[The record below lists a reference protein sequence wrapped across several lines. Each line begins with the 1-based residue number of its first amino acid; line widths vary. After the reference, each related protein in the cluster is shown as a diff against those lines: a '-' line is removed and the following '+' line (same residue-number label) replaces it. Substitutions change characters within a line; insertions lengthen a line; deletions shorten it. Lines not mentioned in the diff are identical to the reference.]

1 MYIDLQTIKKHLNI
15 DTEFTEDDDY
25 LMMLEGVAEI
35 SVEKHIDKKL
45 TQLEDGEGKL
55 PSPLKQAMLL
65 FIGNMYLS
73 RESVTF
79 GNAVEIPLS
88 YNYLLDL
95 YKDYSKKEDDG
106 GIFG

>member
-1 MYIDLQTIKKHLNI
+1 MYIDLETIKKHLNI
-15 DTEFTEDDDY
+15 DSEFTEDDDY

-35 SVEKHIDKKL
+35 SVEKHIDKSL
-45 TQLEDGEGKL
+45 AELDDGEGDL

-95 YKDYSKKEDDG
+95 YKDYSKKEDVG

>member
-1 MYIDLQTIKKHLNI
+1 
-15 DTEFTEDDDY
+15 
-25 LMMLEGVAEI
+25 
-35 SVEKHIDKKL
+35 
-45 TQLEDGEGKL
+45 
-55 PSPLKQAMLL
+55 MLL

-95 YKDYSKKEDDG
+95 YKDYSKKEDVG

>member
-1 MYIDLQTIKKHLNI
+1 MYIDLETIKKHLNI
-15 DTEFTEDDDY
+15 DSQFTDDDEY
-25 LMMLEGVAEI
+25 LTMLENVAEV
-35 SVEKHIDKKL
+35 SVEKHIDKGL
-45 TQLEDGEGKL
+45 TELEDGEGNL

-95 YKDYSKKEDDG
+95 YKDYSKKEDVG

>member
-35 SVEKHIDKKL
+35 SVEKHIDKEL
-45 TQLEDGEGKL
+45 TQLDDGEGNL

>member
-45 TQLEDGEGKL
+45 TQLEDGEGNL

-95 YKDYSKKEDDG
+95 YKDYSKKEDVG

>member
-1 MYIDLQTIKKHLNI
+1 MYIDLETIKKHLNI
-15 DTEFTEDDDY
+15 DTEFIEDDDY

-45 TQLEDGEGKL
+45 TQLDDGEGNL

>member
-1 MYIDLQTIKKHLNI
+1 MYIDLNTIKKHLNI

-35 SVEKHIDKKL
+35 SVEKHIDKSL
-45 TQLEDGEGKL
+45 TELDDGEGNL

-95 YKDYSKKEDDG
+95 YKDYSKKEDVG

>member
-1 MYIDLQTIKKHLNI
+1 MYIDLNTIKKHLNI

-35 SVEKHIDKKL
+35 SVEKHIDKSL
-45 TQLEDGEGKL
+45 TELVDGEGNL

-65 FIGNMYLS
+65 YIGNMYLS

-95 YKDYSKKEDDG
+95 YKDYAKKEDVG